1 VGNLRKEVMTLPKD
15 FIIHNIDDDLHREFK
30 AACSHYALSM
40 RVTLIR
46 HMQNIVNDYR
56 KDRRGLIDSDL
67 ISSKRG
73 KK

>member
-1 VGNLRKEVMTLPKD
+1 MAKD
-15 FIIHNIDDDLHREFK
+15 LIIQNINEDLHRQFK
-30 AACSHYALSM
+30 TACSHYGLSM
-40 RVTLIR
+40 RVTLIK

-56 KDRRGLIDSDL
+56 KDRRVLIDSDL